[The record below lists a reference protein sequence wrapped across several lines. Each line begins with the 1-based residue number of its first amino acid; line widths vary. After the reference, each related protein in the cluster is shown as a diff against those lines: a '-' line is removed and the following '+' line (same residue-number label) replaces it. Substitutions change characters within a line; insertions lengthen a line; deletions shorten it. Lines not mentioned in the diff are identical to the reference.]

1 VKVDAGTYQPTL
13 DAAGA
18 AAIQAEA
25 DGYDGWWAFETQ
37 IDPFLAC
44 TVATERTERV
54 DIGTAIVVAFARNP
68 MTVALQANDVQSLS
82 GGRFTLGL
90 GSQIKAHITRRY
102 SMPWSKPAARMREF
116 VLAIRA
122 IWKAWETDGRLDF
135 EGDFYTH
142 TLMAPFFDPGAN
154 PHGNPP
160 IMVAGVGPL
169 MTEAAGEVA
178 DGLLVHGFSTE
189 RYLREATLP
198 ALEKGWQKA
207 GRSRGDFEITA
218 PAMVVAADTEEEMAA
233 GVATIKQQLA
243 FYGSTPAY
251 RPVLDLHGWGD
262 LQEELRAMTKR
273 GEWDRMPELI
283 DDELVQTFAV
293 VGTPEEAIAE
303 IKRRYG
309 DIATRIT
316 LQLPAE
322 RDEERWRGLFD
333 ELRAS

>member
-1 VKVDAGTYQPTL
+1 
-13 DAAGA
+13 
-18 AAIQAEA
+18 
-25 DGYDGWWAFETQ
+25 
-37 IDPFLAC
+37 
-44 TVATERTERV
+44 
-54 DIGTAIVVAFARNP
+54 
-68 MTVALQANDVQSLS
+68 
-82 GGRFTLGL
+82 
-90 GSQIKAHITRRY
+90 
-102 SMPWSKPAARMREF
+102 MREF

-135 EGDFYTH
+135 EGDFYSH
-142 TLMAPFFDPGAN
+142 TLMAPFFNPGPN
-154 PHGNPP
+154 PHGNPK

-198 ALEKGWQKA
+198 ALERGWAKA
-207 GRSRGDFEITA
+207 GRDRERFEITA
-218 PAMVVAADTEEEMAA
+218 PGMVVAADTEEELAA
-233 GVATIKQQLA
+233 GIATIKQQIA

-273 GEWDRMPELI
+273 GEWDRMSELI

-309 DIATRIT
+309 DIATRIN
-316 LQLPAE
+316 LQVPAE
-322 RDEERWRGLFD
+322 RDEAADERWRGLFD
-333 ELRAS
+333 ELRAG